1 MDPQVASQCTDSNSL
16 GRVVMKYLVF
26 KIRNPSGVLKM
37 FLKNPKVV
45 TLLNLNIFLTIP
57 QFSNWLAPKKLA
69 FHNISLIFIYFIF
82 LCTLWT
88 PWVQLGL
95 MKYKFNLING
105 NYFINTGIMMSG
117 GMKKKIEVFAISFVN
132 YGTSH
137 THPKHVKHPQ
147 L

>member
-37 FLKNPKVV
+37 FLKNPNYIAKSQH
-45 TLLNLNIFLTIP
+45 FPYIP

-88 PWVQLGL
+88 PWVHLGQ
-95 MKYKFNLING
+95 MKYKFNLFNG

-117 GMKKKIEVFAISFVN
+117 GMKKKIEVFATSFVN

>member
-1 MDPQVASQCTDSNSL
+1 MYFTNQHFP
-16 GRVVMKYLVF
+16 Y
-26 KIRNPSGVLKM
+26 
-37 FLKNPKVV
+37 
-45 TLLNLNIFLTIP
+45 IP

-69 FHNISLIFIYFIF
+69 FHNISLIFIYSIF

-117 GMKKKIEVFAISFVN
+117 GMKKKIEVFATSFVN

>member
-1 MDPQVASQCTDSNSL
+1 MDPQVASQCTDINSI

-37 FLKNPKVV
+37 FP
-45 TLLNLNIFLTIP
+45 LLNLNIFLTIP

-69 FHNISLIFIYFIF
+69 FHNISLIFIYSIF

-105 NYFINTGIMMSG
+105 NYFINTGIMVLWWHEEG
-117 GMKKKIEVFAISFVN
+117 N
-132 YGTSH
+132 
-137 THPKHVKHPQ
+137 
-147 L
+147 